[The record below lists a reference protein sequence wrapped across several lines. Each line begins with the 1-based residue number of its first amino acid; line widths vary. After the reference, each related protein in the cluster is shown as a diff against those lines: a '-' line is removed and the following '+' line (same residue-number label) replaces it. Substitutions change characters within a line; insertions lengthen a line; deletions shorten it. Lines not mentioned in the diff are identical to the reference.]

1 MDNHFLQGDCLPW
14 ELPSLPWGVTVPPT
28 KKGGGEG
35 GGKLA
40 LCQSGRQGRG
50 LLDLSPPPD
59 PRSPVDSTGHFS
71 LTCPLRGTPSPG
83 VSFRKMNPGD
93 LFLAACPFA
102 VGLLFVRET
111 PVSSRRMIPTSVHL
125 LQSQEQRIFLVL
137 VLPLTRS
144 KTLGKSLALLEVN
157 FPHW

>member
-1 MDNHFLQGDCLPW
+1 
-14 ELPSLPWGVTVPPT
+14 
-28 KKGGGEG
+28 
-35 GGKLA
+35 
-40 LCQSGRQGRG
+40 
-50 LLDLSPPPD
+50 
-59 PRSPVDSTGHFS
+59 
-71 LTCPLRGTPSPG
+71 
-83 VSFRKMNPGD
+83 MNPGD

>member
-14 ELPSLPWGVTVPPT
+14 ELPSLPWGGDCSPSQE
-28 KKGGGEG
+28 GGGEG

-40 LCQSGRQGRG
+40 LRQSERQGGGSWIEAPPPQVPGGRLHSSLVSHLPAQRHPLPRAELRENESRRPVSG
-50 LLDLSPPPD
+50 LLPFCCGSP
-59 PRSPVDSTGHFS
+59 
-71 LTCPLRGTPSPG
+71 
-83 VSFRKMNPGD
+83 
-93 LFLAACPFA
+93 
-102 VGLLFVRET
+102 LFVRET
-111 PVSSRRMIPTSVHL
+111 PVSSWRIPTSVHL

-144 KTLGKSLALLEVN
+144 ETLGKSLTLLEVN